1 MKCKDEDL
9 NAKLHNNR
17 ASAHYHLGK
26 VSFRFISRIVSI
38 ASSTVS
44 TTELEDNGPVILFCY
59 SALCCLFCVET
70 FYILTH
76 NICTQYPRLK
86 EDSARSYLRVR
97 ERLRYE
103 LLKAVCPETSLSN
116 SKLLLI
122 FQNVAFLPG
131 RPQPFRPESPLPLPQ
146 SLHLL
151 MYVDVWPKMSST
163 SSSFSGNYH
172 DCLGNIKAATALQ
185 PFYLKAIIRGE
196 NKRNL
201 KI

>member
-26 VSFRFISRIVSI
+26 LSCRFISRIVSI
-38 ASSTVS
+38 AFSSVS

-59 SALCCLFCVET
+59 PVFCCLFCVET
-70 FYILTH
+70 FYILTR
-76 NICTQYPRLK
+76 NICAKYPRLK

-116 SKLLLI
+116 PKLMLI
-122 FQNVAFLPG
+122 FQNAACLPG
-131 RPQPFRPESPLPLPQ
+131 RPQPLRPESPPPPPFPSFRVCTCRCTFTCRPNFLAPV
-146 SLHLL
+146 LL
-151 MYVDVWPKMSST
+151 
-163 SSSFSGNYH
+163 FQG
-172 DCLGNIKAATALQ
+172 
-185 PFYLKAIIRGE
+185 IIMIV
-196 NKRNL
+196 L
-201 KI
+201 VT